1 MKKGTNK
8 RTGQDMR
15 ALGAAGGR
23 GNKDKANTRDK
34 CSKAGKAAWAN
45 LTAEERSEIMRK
57 RARKMWATRRKG
69 KK

>member
-15 ALGAAGGR
+15 ALGAAGGK
-23 GNKDKANTRDK
+23 GNKDKPSTRDK

-45 LTAEERSEIMRK
+45 VTAEERSEIARE
-57 RARKMWATRRKG
+57 RARKMWISRRKG